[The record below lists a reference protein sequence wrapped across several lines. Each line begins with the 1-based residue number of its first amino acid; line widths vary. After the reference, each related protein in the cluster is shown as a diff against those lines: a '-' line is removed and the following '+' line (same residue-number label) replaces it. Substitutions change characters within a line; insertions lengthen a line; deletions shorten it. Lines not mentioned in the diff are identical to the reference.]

1 MDTFPIPVFVSN
13 LKKRTDRKKSVQAQ
27 YAGRK
32 EFDLYIVP
40 ANEHTNGSW
49 GLWQT
54 FYQIV
59 SQEAE
64 KNTPFFIFCEDDHIF
79 SDCYTSEFLFKN
91 IHDADSLGADLLSGG
106 MSWLD
111 NPIQVT
117 EHLFWVKAFN
127 GMQFTVVFKRF
138 YQIVLSFHTDKGYV
152 TDAFLSGLSEN
163 IFVIYPYIS
172 TQADFGYSDVT
183 SRNNMEGHVPALFSN
198 TLKRLGRL
206 NKVRLFYHQSIFK
219 NIPSLDNVGDVVL
232 PTYIIN
238 LPIRT
243 DRRENIEQEFA
254 GHKEFDVH
262 FVDACIHTRGNV
274 GLWQSICKIVKQ
286 AEQEGEDVIL
296 ICEDD
301 HVFTPN
307 YNRTA
312 FLNQVWQAGMMGTDI
327 LSGGIGGFGDL
338 APIANGLFWMDWLWC
353 TQFIVIYKR
362 AFSRILKADFKA
374 TDVADEFLSHLLT
387 NKLVILPY
395 ISIQKDFGYSDVT
408 IANNSSGK
416 ITRYFDKSKEKAG
429 VYLQTI
435 RKYGIMKNGLS
446 STDGILAA
454 HLKNM
459 PIKALHIGCGT
470 NILKGWLNTD
480 IKVHGHVLY
489 LNASGPFPL
498 ENDTLDYIFSEHMFE
513 HLSYE
518 NGKTMLR
525 ECYRTLKPGGI
536 LRLTMPTLDFL
547 IKLYNEPDD
556 ELHQQYARWSL
567 QQFAPQMYEDFTSR
581 NAKLPMALVVNNFMR
596 FWGHQMIY
604 NFSLFHDM
612 LEQAGFTNIKEC
624 QTGLSEHPYLQ
635 GLEHHGDV
643 IPKWANDL
651 ESMTIEAAKT
661 LFTEHGSYY

>member
-1 MDTFPIPVFVSN
+1 MRLSPIAVFVPN
-13 LKKRTDRKKSVQAQ
+13 LNKRTDRKESVLAQ
-27 YAGRK
+27 YAGKK

-40 ANEHTNGSW
+40 AIEHANGSW

-64 KNTPFFIFCEDDHIF
+64 KDTPFFIFGEDDHIF
-79 SDCYTSEFLFKN
+79 SNCYTSEFLLKI

-106 MSWLD
+106 MSWLN

-117 EHLFWVKAFN
+117 DHLFWVKAFN

-138 YQIVLSFHTDKGYV
+138 YQTILSGHTDKGHV
-152 TDAFLSGLSEN
+152 TDAFLSGLSDN

-183 SRNNMEGHVPALFSN
+183 SRNNIEGHVPALFTN
-198 TLKRLGRL
+198 NLKRLDRL
-206 NKVRLFYHQSIFK
+206 NKVRLFYRQSFFK
-219 NIPSLDNVGDVVL
+219 NIPPLDNVDDIAL

-238 LPIRT
+238 LPSRT
-243 DRRENIEQEFA
+243 DRRKNIEQEFA
-254 GHKEFDVH
+254 GLKEFDVH
-262 FVDACIHTRGNV
+262 FVDACVHSRGNV
-274 GLWQSICKIVKQ
+274 GLWQSVCRIVKH
-286 AEQEGEDVIL
+286 AEQRGEDVIL

-307 YNRTA
+307 YYGTT

-338 APIANGLFWMDWLWC
+338 VPVANGLFWTDWLWC

-362 AFSRILKADFKA
+362 AFSRILKANFKD

-387 NKLVILPY
+387 NKLVILPF

-408 IANNSSGK
+408 EANNSCGK
-416 ITRYFDKSKEKAG
+416 IASYFVKSKDKAN
-429 VYLQTI
+429 VYLRTI
-435 RKYGIMKNGLS
+435 RKYGIMKNDLC
-446 STDGILAA
+446 TDDNTLAA
-454 HLKNM
+454 HLKDM
-459 PIKALHIGCGT
+459 PIKALHLGCGT
-470 NILKGWLNTD
+470 NILNGWLNTD
-480 IKVHGHVLY
+480 IRAHGKVICLD
-489 LNASGPFPL
+489 ASEPFPL

-518 NGKTMLR
+518 SGKTMLR
-525 ECYRTLKPGGI
+525 ECYRTLKSGGI

-547 IKLYNEPDD
+547 IKLYNEPDN

-567 QQFAPQMYEDFTSR
+567 QQFAPQMYEDFASR
-581 NAKLPMALVVNNFMR
+581 NENLPMALVVNNFMR

-604 NFSLFHDM
+604 NYSSLHSM
-612 LEQAGFTNIKEC
+612 LENAGFTNIQEC
-624 QTGLSEHPYLQ
+624 PIGISKHPYLQ
-635 GLEHHGDV
+635 GLEHHGNV
-643 IPKWANDL
+643 IPQWANNL
-651 ESMTIEAAKT
+651 ESMAIEAIK
-661 LFTEHGSYY
+661 F